1 MLNIFWV
8 LRNLGYRDWGKG
20 YKFNHC
26 PTFWGFISD
35 MGCLRELEKVLSF
48 HFESWEKG
56 MFLIKSVVVIRWG
69 TVRIALILGRTKGC
83 SSMNSG
89 IDRSFPKQ
97 SLRSS
102 KEAKGAGPAFGCLD
116 LYDDPGKKNMM
127 INYYQVML
135 ITRSFLVNN
144 ELCIPK
150 AFNVAPR
157 AFCSLT

>member
-56 MFLIKSVVVIRWG
+56 MFLIKSVVVIKFWDCCFDFREDQG
-69 TVRIALILGRTKGC
+69 L
-83 SSMNSG
+83 
-89 IDRSFPKQ
+89 F
-97 SLRSS
+97 
-102 KEAKGAGPAFGCLD
+102 F
-116 LYDDPGKKNMM
+116 
-127 INYYQVML
+127 
-135 ITRSFLVNN
+135 N
-144 ELCIPK
+144 E
-150 AFNVAPR
+150 FWY
-157 AFCSLT
+157 

>member
-56 MFLIKSVVVIRWG
+56 MFLIKSLVLIRWG
-69 TVRIALILGRTKGC
+69 TVRIVLIEGRTMGC
-83 SSMNSG
+83 CKLNSG

-116 LYDDPGKKNMM
+116 LYDDPGKKK
-127 INYYQVML
+127 
-135 ITRSFLVNN
+135 R
-144 ELCIPK
+144 
-150 AFNVAPR
+150 
-157 AFCSLT
+157 